1 MWSLTLLGVVGA
13 GAGRVHGA
21 DEAVVTI
28 PRVLG
33 IERLATLVTARLRD
47 NSCRGQSALGSARKR
62 RMLSPGACASSRCRS
77 DTLEVLSVSWYVVSN
92 DPVPPKEAVFR
103 VVSG

>member
-21 DEAVVTI
+21 DEAMLTI

-33 IERLATLVTARLRD
+33 VERLATLVTA
-47 NSCRGQSALGSARKR
+47 
-62 RMLSPGACASSRCRS
+62 
-77 DTLEVLSVSWYVVSN
+77 
-92 DPVPPKEAVFR
+92 VFR
-103 VVSG
+103 DR